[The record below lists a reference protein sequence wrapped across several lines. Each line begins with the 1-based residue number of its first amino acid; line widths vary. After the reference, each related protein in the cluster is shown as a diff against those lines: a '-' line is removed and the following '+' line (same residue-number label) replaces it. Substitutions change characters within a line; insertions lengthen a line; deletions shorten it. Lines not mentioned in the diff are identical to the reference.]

1 MKRHNIFFEEE
12 QIKYLK
18 KLPGTVSDHVRIA
31 VMKYID
37 EIEGKS
43 VSSSESKRGDSND

>member
-1 MKRHNIFFEEE
+1 MKRYNIFFEEE
-12 QIKYLK
+12 QINYLK

-31 VMKYID
+31 VLRYIN

-43 VSSSESKRGDSND
+43 VSESKSKRGDSNG